1 MEIKT
6 RPLAPGRTCHPRPTG
21 VYLLLAALAASILV
35 SVVIGARPT
44 DLTALM
50 GLLDGRIDSIDE
62 AAIASR
68 LPRTLLA
75 LLAGAALAVAGAT
88 MQGLTRNPLADPGLL
103 GVNAGAALAVVIGIA
118 WFDMQQASR
127 YIWVAISGAGA
138 SALLVYL
145 VANLGRG
152 GATPLRL
159 ALSGAVVTAAL
170 TSLTSAVIL
179 PRADIAGLLHSWL
192 IGGVGGATLD
202 RIKPV
207 LPFLALGLVAS
218 LLAARKLNLMA
229 LGDEAATGLGERVAL
244 ARALAALGAILLCGA
259 TTAACGPIG
268 FVGLVVPHALRLLVG
283 ADYRRLLPLCALGGA
298 LLVILA
304 DTLGRV
310 LVRPAELDVGIVTA
324 LLGGPVFIWI
334 VRRHTLRSL

>member
-1 MEIKT
+1 MKA
-6 RPLAPGRTCHPRPTG
+6 RPLAPGRTGHSRPTG
-21 VYLLLAALAASILV
+21 VYLLLAALAASIMM

-118 WFDMQQASR
+118 WFDMQQASG
-127 YIWVAISGAGA
+127 YIWVAIAGAGA

-179 PRADIAGLLHSWL
+179 PRADIAGLIHSWL

-202 RIKPV
+202 RITPV
-207 LPFLALGLVAS
+207 LPFLVLGLAAS

-244 ARALAALGAILLCGA
+244 ARALAAVGAILLCGA